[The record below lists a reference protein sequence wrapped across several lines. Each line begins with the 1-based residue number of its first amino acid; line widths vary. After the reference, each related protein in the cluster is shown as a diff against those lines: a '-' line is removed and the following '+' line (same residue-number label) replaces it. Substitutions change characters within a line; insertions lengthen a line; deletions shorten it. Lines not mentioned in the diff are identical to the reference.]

1 MGELYLSMVL
11 SIRKGR
17 ALGSRPARKGTPAGI
32 GETTLKPKSNGKHSI
47 SVQAFEGFSREA
59 G

>member
-1 MGELYLSMVL
+1 MSMVF

-17 ALGSRPARKGTPAGI
+17 ALGSMLARKAMPAGI
-32 GETTLKPKSNGKHSI
+32 GETTLEPKSNGKHSI
-47 SVQAFEGFSREA
+47 SVQVFEGFSREA

>member
-1 MGELYLSMVL
+1 MSMVL
-11 SIRKGR
+11 SIKKGR